1 MVSTSDLELQFYVPM
16 AKDVPFLGRLLR
28 ARARSNVAMQLMSF
42 APGLSLAKSEKC
54 CAVFRQ
60 RLGLWNRDR
69 LSFFQRRSTRTL
81 KWAAKRINFVLK
93 LRAPGGRRRKPI
105 TKRSIRIVMA
115 ATINPGT
122 SEVNMGQKPI
132 ANSQKTESCEQW

>member
-1 MVSTSDLELQFYVPM
+1 M
-16 AKDVPFLGRLLR
+16 
-28 ARARSNVAMQLMSF
+28 
-42 APGLSLAKSEKC
+42 
-54 CAVFRQ
+54 
-60 RLGLWNRDR
+60 
-69 LSFFQRRSTRTL
+69 RSTRTL

-122 SEVNMGQKPI
+122 SEVNMCQKPI
-132 ANSQKTESCEQW
+132 ANSQKTESCEQ